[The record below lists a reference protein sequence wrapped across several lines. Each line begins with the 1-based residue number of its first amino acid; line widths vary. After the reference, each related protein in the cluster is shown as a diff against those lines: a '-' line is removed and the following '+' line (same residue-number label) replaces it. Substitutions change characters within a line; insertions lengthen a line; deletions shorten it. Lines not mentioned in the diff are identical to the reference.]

1 MSERATLPPL
11 GGCKLPHIQQDRDSH
26 QGRVQLTS
34 GRRHARDAVGIVRS
48 AAWHNRHH
56 CVMVGQI
63 RENRDHVAGILAGV
77 SSTGVAGLVVLY
89 IALIRAQ
96 GGPPPDTPLTVPFVA
111 CYLVAMALLLAT
123 SLMAP
128 FRIRPL
134 LRAAPAAGLLVL
146 GVLAAFSIG
155 LPIVGLGILA
165 ASSAV
170 LAIRAQPSGASVAAA
185 AAVGLASIALL
196 IIGLQIAS
204 TYIVCS
210 PSVSS
215 GGTAG
220 LFGTSSYRCDYGH
233 LVKP

>member
-1 MSERATLPPL
+1 MRPRPRCAL
-11 GGCKLPHIQQDRDSH
+11 
-26 QGRVQLTS
+26 
-34 GRRHARDAVGIVRS
+34 A
-48 AAWHNRHH
+48 
-56 CVMVGQI
+56 
-63 RENRDHVAGILAGV
+63 ILSV
-77 SSTGVAGLVVLY
+77 
-89 IALIRAQ
+89 I
-96 GGPPPDTPLTVPFVA
+96 
-111 CYLVAMALLLAT
+111 LLL
-123 SLMAP
+123 P
-128 FRIRPL
+128 C
-134 LRAAPAAGLLVL
+134 AAPAQAAG
-146 GVLAAFSIG
+146 
-155 LPIVGLGILA
+155 
-165 ASSAV
+165 SAV

>member
-1 MSERATLPPL
+1 LLPL
-11 GGCKLPHIQQDRDSH
+11 GGCKLPHLPQDLDSR

-34 GRRHARDAVGIVRS
+34 GRGHARDAVASCAGV
-48 AAWHNRHH
+48 AWHKRHH

-63 RENRDHVAGILAGV
+63 RDNRDHVAGILAGV
-77 SSTGVAGLVVLY
+77 SSVGVAGLVVLY
-89 IALIRAQ
+89 TALIRAQ

-111 CYLVAMALLLAT
+111 SYLVAMALLLAT
-123 SLMAP
+123 SLIVP

-134 LRAAPAAGLLVL
+134 LRAAPAAGLVVL

-165 ASSAV
+165 ASSAG
-170 LAIRAQPSGASVAAA
+170 LSIRAEPSGASLAAA
-185 AAVGLASIALL
+185 AAVGLASIAVL

-210 PSVSS
+210 PGVSS

-220 LFGTSSYRCDYGH
+220 LFGPSSYRCDYGH
-233 LVKP
+233 LVKL

>member
-1 MSERATLPPL
+1 
-11 GGCKLPHIQQDRDSH
+11 
-26 QGRVQLTS
+26 
-34 GRRHARDAVGIVRS
+34 
-48 AAWHNRHH
+48 
-56 CVMVGQI
+56 MVGQI
-63 RENRDHVAGILAGV
+63 RKTHDQLGRILAGV
-77 SSTGVAGLVVLY
+77 SSVGLAGLVLVY
-89 IALIRAQ
+89 TALIRAQ

-111 CYLVAMALLLAT
+111 SYLVAMALLLAT
-123 SLMAP
+123 SLIAP
-128 FRIRPL
+128 FRVRSL

-155 LPIVGLGILA
+155 LPIIALGILA
-165 ASSAV
+165 ASSAI
-170 LAIRAQPSGASVAAA
+170 LAIKARPSGASVAAA
-185 AAVGLASIALL
+185 AAVGLASIAML

-233 LVKP
+233 LLKP